1 MPDDRFVA
9 DGYKRLTESSEF
21 RAARAAVIA
30 AIEGRYAEHL
40 RGAGILRRLALR
52 LRMRREIAQ
61 ELAKLAPPDALYFRI

>member
-40 RGAGILRRLALR
+40 RGAQIGSTRV
-52 LRMRREIAQ
+52 
-61 ELAKLAPPDALYFRI
+61 